1 MQLSNALWRVPL
13 ILDKRSDEIRGKMKK
28 KKYVRDEIVEEVVR
42 RFKAG
47 ESVRK
52 LSEEFD
58 IGQTTIRDWFSGRA
72 RTGKRFNSSN
82 MSLSEFKRINRLEK
96 ENNSLR
102 ILLKELAKG
111 IKKQKNLRLS

>member
-1 MQLSNALWRVPL
+1 
-13 ILDKRSDEIRGKMKK
+13 MKK
-28 KKYVRDEIVEEVVR
+28 RRYVSNEVVEEVVR

-52 LSEEFD
+52 LSEEFN
-58 IGQTTIRDWFSGRA
+58 IGQTTIRDWFSGKV
-72 RTGKRFNSSN
+72 RTGKKFNSLG
-82 MSLSEFKRINRLEK
+82 MSLSEFKRITKLEK

-102 ILLKELAKG
+102 RLLKELAKG